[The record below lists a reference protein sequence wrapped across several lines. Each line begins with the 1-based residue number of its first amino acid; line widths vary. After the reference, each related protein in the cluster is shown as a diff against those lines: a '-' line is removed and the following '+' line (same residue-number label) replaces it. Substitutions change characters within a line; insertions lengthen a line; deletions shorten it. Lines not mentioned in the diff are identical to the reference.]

1 MKVFI
6 SGKITGLSWEETEAK
21 FAAAET
27 KLREIGAQPIN
38 PLKLGI
44 PKTATTDEA
53 LPHCFKAMKHCQ
65 AIFLLTDSNNNSRG
79 CEAEL
84 KEAQRLRLD
93 IYWETMDDYETIAD
107 LVKVGLVG

>member
-6 SGKITGLSWEETEAK
+6 SGKITGLPFEETVAK
-21 FAAAET
+21 FAAAEQ

-44 PKTATTDEA
+44 PKTASTDEA
-53 LPHCFKAMKHCQ
+53 LPHCFKAMAHCQ
-65 AIFLLTDSNNNSRG
+65 AIFFLKDSINQSRG
-79 CEAEL
+79 CEAEM

-93 IYWETMDDYETIAD
+93 VFWEVMEDYSTIAD
-107 LVKVGLVG
+107 LVKVGVTG